1 MRKQVI
7 FRQATPTADIR
18 FTHGEG
24 PRASANKVSVYNCG
38 YDVIY
43 KFQKLTGSVA
53 LNAKRTLKIK
63 YNQNN
68 MAYLDSS
75 LNFQ

>member
-1 MRKQVI
+1 MTGPAVRKQVI

-38 YDVIY
+38 FSMWIRDM
-43 KFQKLTGSVA
+43 FQIITASKLRV
-53 LNAKRTLKIK
+53 
-63 YNQNN
+63 
-68 MAYLDSS
+68 SS
-75 LNFQ
+75 TDEEY